1 MWPRV
6 SGDRAHKAEKRTRG
20 KWELPVFYP
29 LSRLTVGLAS
39 LLSQMAVWPVPP
51 LTDLGRASVNG
62 ASGLGS
68 STLLPGMWAGVK

>member
-1 MWPRV
+1 MGTACLLPSEQANCGSGESAQPNGRV
-6 SGDRAHKAEKRTRG
+6 
-20 KWELPVFYP
+20 
-29 LSRLTVGLAS
+29 
-39 LLSQMAVWPVPP
+39 AVWPVPP